1 MDSKYIAGVTEI
13 ARFDFSRL
21 KNGLDKTS
29 NGINKAA
36 QYLWNIGQG
45 DHGTQEVPILFTDL
59 TKKQK
64 LDLVA
69 AHLEQVIMDMV
80 RTQLSVEGQDT
91 ARAAAQA
98 DADLNY

>member
-21 KNGLDKTS
+21 KNGLDKTQ

-36 QYLWNIGQG
+36 QYLWNTGQG
-45 DHGTQEVPILFTDL
+45 DHGTQEIPILFTDL

-98 DADLNY
+98 DAESNY